1 MSNSNTAPDIA
12 EAERFLTLM
21 AEGEPVTFQTF
32 GERKKSAK
40 LNRVLH
46 GTLDEH
52 GDLLANLNDAGAGIF
67 WMVNIGDGKGRAAK
81 NVTGVRGLFADL
93 DGPPLAPVLAAG
105 LSPHVIIESSP
116 GKWHPYWLVD
126 ACPIERFKPL
136 QQALA
141 QRFGGDGAVCD
152 LPRVMRVP
160 GFWHVKAT
168 PFRSRIV
175 SLEALQPYPLADIV
189 ARLQLNAEQPSR
201 IRPLSP
207 SGRVDTFPE
216 GQRNAGLAQLAG
228 AMRRK
233 GMGRDAIEAG
243 LLAENRTRCSPPL
256 PEAEV
261 SAIAASV
268 ARYAPGDVIVVHTS
282 APGSSDTSDGWPSLA
297 LPGAIRTP
305 EISAVL
311 LPGWV
316 GNMAEAV
323 AAWSQ
328 TPPAMAVLVA
338 LSVLAAVLQR
348 RFEVAPW
355 GDDYREPLAL
365 WTLTALP
372 SGTRKTAVI
381 NALTEPL
388 IRWEK
393 LERDRMRPEIARAW
407 AAGEVANKRIEK
419 LKMDAAK
426 AESAE
431 KRQLIQ
437 TEIQREREEIPA
449 EIFAPRIF
457 TGDVTSERL
466 QQLLVEQNER
476 MTVLTDEGGI
486 FGIMAGQYSGGT
498 ASLDVFLQ
506 AYSGTAMRVDRAGRF
521 AHLDR
526 PALSFGLALQPGM
539 LTDAAKSGRF
549 RDSGLL
555 ARFLYAVPKSN
566 VGTRDVRIHR
576 FLPLDIR
583 DAWERN
589 LLSLL
594 DGQQRPVGAPKILPF
609 DDAAREQ
616 WLEFSEQVESR
627 QGEGGCWAHM
637 SDWTSK
643 LPGAAARIA
652 ALLELA
658 VRGVVADAVRGES
671 MRRSLQICRRLTLH
685 AEAAF
690 RLMGTVD
697 AEGDA
702 LALLRWIQANRL
714 TEFTRHEAHKAMEG
728 RFRTVARLL
737 AAVRM
742 LQEWAVLSPER
753 QRRNPRARP
762 TAFYLVSPRLFVDE
776 SR

>member
-1 MSNSNTAPDIA
+1 MPDIA
-12 EAERFLTLM
+12 QAERFLTLM
-21 AEGEPVTFQTF
+21 AEGESVTFQTF
-32 GERKKSAK
+32 GERSKSTKLNRIFHGTLEQHGEQLAK
-40 LNRVLH
+40 LNR
-46 GTLDEH
+46 
-52 GDLLANLNDAGAGIF
+52 AGAGIF
-67 WMVNIGDGKGRAAK
+67 WMVNPGDGKGRAAK
-81 NVTGVRGLFADL
+81 NVTGVRALFVDL
-93 DGPPLAPVLAAG
+93 DGAPLEPVLAAG
-105 LSPHVIIESSP
+105 LSPHAVIESSS
-116 GKWHPYWLVD
+116 GRWHAYWLTD
-126 ACPIERFKPL
+126 TCPPARFKPL

-141 QRFGGDGAVCD
+141 QRFGGDGVICD
-152 LPRVMRVP
+152 LPRVMRLP
-160 GFWHVKAT
+160 GFWHAKAT
-168 PFRSRIV
+168 PFRSHIV
-175 SLEALQPYPLADIV
+175 SIEARQAYPLTEIIS
-189 ARLQLNAEQPSR
+189 LLH
-201 IRPLSP
+201 LSP
-207 SGRVDTFPE
+207 VKAARPAPASPSQCANTFQE

-228 AMRRK
+228 SMRRK
-233 GMGRDAIEAG
+233 GMGREAIEAG

-256 PEAEV
+256 PEPEV
-261 SAIAASV
+261 CAIAASV
-268 ARYAPGDVIVVHTS
+268 ARYAPGEMAVQTPAQTPPNTPD
-282 APGSSDTSDGWPSLA
+282 AWPPLA

-305 EISAVL
+305 DIPAAL

-316 GNMAEAV
+316 RDMVEAV

-328 TPPAMAVLVA
+328 TPPAMATLIA

-348 RFEVAPW
+348 RFEVSPW

-393 LERDRMRPEIARAW
+393 LERDRMRAEIARAW
-407 AAGEVANKRIEK
+407 AAREVALKRIEK

-426 AESAE
+426 AKTPEE
-431 KRQLIQ
+431 RQLVQ
-437 TEIQREREEIPA
+437 NEIQREREETPA

-457 TGDVTSERL
+457 TGDITSERL
-466 QQLLVEQNER
+466 QQLLVEQDER
-476 MTVLTDEGGI
+476 MTVLTDEAGI

-506 AYSGTAMRVDRAGRF
+506 GHSGTAMRVDRAGRL

-539 LTDAAKSGRF
+539 LTEAAKSGRF

-566 VGTRDVRIHR
+566 VGERDVRTHR
-576 FLPLDIR
+576 VLPTTIR
-583 DAWERN
+583 DTWGRE
-589 LLSLL
+589 LLALL
-594 DGQQRPVGAPKILPF
+594 DGQQRPVGAPKILLF
-609 DDAAREQ
+609 DDAARER
-616 WLEFSEQVESR
+616 WLEFCEHVERR
-627 QGEGGCWAHM
+627 QGEGGVWAHM

-658 VRGVVADAVRGES
+658 VHGVAATAVGDDS
-671 MRRSLQICRRLTLH
+671 MRRSLEICRLLTLH

-702 LALLRWIQANRL
+702 LALLRWIEANRL
-714 TEFTRHEAHKAMEG
+714 MEFTRHECHKAMEG

-737 AAVRM
+737 GAVRV
-742 LQEWAVLSPER
+742 LQDWAVLSPAQ

-762 TAFYLVSPRLFVDE
+762 TAFYLVNPALFIDE